1 VSANHTTPFFDNLLE
16 RTETLLKTKLSQ
28 VEFQV
33 LLKSAKL
40 FAWLFKNLFLCL
52 LLVGILALLNLSLGY
67 LLGDLL
73 GQRYYGFLALSF
85 GYFLTAG
92 ILRIFR
98 SYLLQRP
105 IANSI
110 VKQLQHQ
117 LSDKG
122 E

>member
-1 VSANHTTPFFDNLLE
+1 MSEAALNKVKAEVCSVGGDCCLFF
-16 RTETLLKTKLSQ
+16 
-28 VEFQV
+28 
-33 LLKSAKL
+33 
-40 FAWLFKNLFLCL
+40 CL

-67 LLGDLL
+67 LLGELL

-85 GYFLTAG
+85 GYFLMAG
-92 ILRIFR
+92 ILSIFR

-110 VKQLQHQ
+110 VNQLQHQ

-122 E
+122 A